1 MVGQFT
7 SKKRLFQ
14 ELGEIASQA
23 YGLSGAAAIDGLQ
36 ERETLGPTGVGHGIA
51 LPHAR
56 LEDLKGIIGVF
67 VRLEKPLDY
76 DSVDRQPVDL
86 VFGLFANKAPRPILY
101 AGLTIYILIW
111 VADAIAD
118 PSRLMNGI
126 IFKAIIIG
134 TMVNAIR
141 TMRVND
147 AARG

>member
-1 MVGQFT
+1 MDT
-7 SKKRLFQ
+7 SNNPYAPPTAQ
-14 ELGEIASQA
+14 G
-23 YGLSGAAAIDGLQ
+23 GLPPSPRDDAHAAEAKDVRNAMFLVAAIQ
-36 ERETLGPTGVGHGIA
+36 GIA
-51 LPHAR
+51 LVLGFAMGMLRDPFA
-56 LEDLKGIIGVF
+56 LGTVAFVGV
-67 VRLEKPLDY
+67 LY
-76 DSVDRQPVDL
+76 L

-147 AARG
+147 VARG